1 MGIHLGGNKA
11 MEWVG
16 GLAKTEKGGHLSL
29 LSERATRCMRY
40 APSSCCWNPNEMEQP
55 YLMLLS

>member
-1 MGIHLGGNKA
+1 

-29 LSERATRCMRY
+29 LSERKTRCMRY
-40 APSSCCWNPNEMEQP
+40 APSSCCQNSNEMEQRS
-55 YLMLLS
+55 LMLSS